1 MMSEGRQ
8 EGRNTEGVCE
18 QVTVTVLVMVPT
30 CPKEGIRL
38 HTIMNICTTFTV
50 NASTVGECV

>member
-1 MMSEGRQ
+1 M
-8 EGRNTEGVCE
+8 
-18 QVTVTVLVMVPT
+18 LVMVPT

-50 NASTVGECV
+50 NASTVGECL

>member
-1 MMSEGRQ
+1 MMSEGRR

-38 HTIMNICTTFTV
+38 HTIMIICTTFTV